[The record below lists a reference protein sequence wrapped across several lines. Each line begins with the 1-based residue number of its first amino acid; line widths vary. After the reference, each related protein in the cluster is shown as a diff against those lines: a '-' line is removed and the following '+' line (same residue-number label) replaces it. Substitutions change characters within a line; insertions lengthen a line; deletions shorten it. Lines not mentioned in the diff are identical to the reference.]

1 VIGLL
6 VLKVVVAAPGQNLV
20 AGVDRSTKPAGDGF
34 EPLPQMPFERRDRI
48 ESQQSLIG
56 VMKQFSQRFGCRQ
69 MMQRVHL
76 LPYHQNQQAV
86 LGDGQREI
94 PA

>member
-1 VIGLL
+1 
-6 VLKVVVAAPGQNLV
+6 
-20 AGVDRSTKPAGDGF
+20 
-34 EPLPQMPFERRDRI
+34 
-48 ESQQSLIG
+48 
-56 VMKQFSQRFGCRQ
+56 MKQLSHRFGCCQ
-69 MMQRVHL
+69 ILQRVHL